1 MVTPTYYVYFT
12 STTIITSAVLF
23 RGFKG
28 TAGSI
33 VTVVMGFLTI
43 CSGVVLLQLSKSAKD
58 VPDTAVFSGDLDQIH
73 TIAEQ
78 EQPETEPKA
87 DAIRGTAAL
96 LRRFSNARQ
105 RMEVDELRKLH
116 EEKLR
121 EQLEPVSE
129 DGPVYE
135 WDGLRRRKTIL
146 GSQRSRAMT
155 SPSPNPFTLPRTPT
169 TGHAQQAHPPL
180 GMSHFPT
187 DEELAEH
194 DRPGSPGALSSIVG
208 TIRNRARSVLLPGHP
223 DFQQGRHDAGIN
235 PKVQSPMHPVQLTE
249 ISVPAQKMG
258 EGSHSPYGDY
268 GLPPSKTA
276 YEGAAGVA
284 SSALSVNS
292 SGRRVQFGGDNRQ
305 VSRGSDGSSLG
316 PPPTPPPHT
325 TRRQFSFQNVFK
337 RNQQH
342 AQGDA
347 AHDAGADAGGTS
359 GQHHFFPSIHPTRP
373 NRALSSRGYSNPV
386 VKGATEEER
395 LGLVKGDSNLGQ
407 STPELQHYDDVEDTD
422 DFEDV
427 GANDTVASAASS
439 GAGGR
444 VGGAGGYYTDDNE
457 ARYGRGITYS
467 PPRRGSD
474 EKQGRSRSAHSDEE
488 EEETARYEEQRKR
501 FQTPPPP
508 PHGQRRHTPPRGGNG
523 GAFI

>member
-12 STTIITSAVLF
+12 STTIITSSVLF

-28 TAGSI
+28 TPGSI

-58 VPDTAVFSGDLDQIH
+58 VPDAAVFTGDLDQIQ

-78 EQPETEPKA
+78 EQSETEPKA

-105 RMEVDELRKLH
+105 KMEVQELKRLH
-116 EEKLR
+116 EEKVR

-146 GSQRSRAMT
+146 GSQRSRAIS

-169 TGHAQQAHPPL
+169 YGQAQQAHPPL

-187 DEELAEH
+187 EEELAEQ
-194 DRPGSPGALSSIVG
+194 DQPGTPGALSSIVG
-208 TIRNRARSVLLPGHP
+208 TIRSRARSVLLPGHP
-223 DFQQGRHDAGIN
+223 DFQGNQHN
-235 PKVQSPMHPVQLTE
+235 PKVQSPMYPVQLTE
-249 ISVPAQKMG
+249 ISVPAQKAG
-258 EGSHSPYGDY
+258 EHSGSPYGQYD
-268 GLPPSKTA
+268 LPSKTA

-284 SSALSVNS
+284 STGSLDGS
-292 SGRRVQFGGDNRQ
+292 SRHVQFGGDNRD
-305 VSRGSDGSSLG
+305 VSQGSDLGSLG
-316 PPPTPPPHT
+316 PPPTPPPHGSA
-325 TRRQFSFQNVFK
+325 RRQFSFQNVFK
-337 RNQQH
+337 RHQQH
-342 AQGDA
+342 AQSEA
-347 AHDAGADAGGTS
+347 THDPETGNR
-359 GQHHFFPSIHPTRP
+359 FFHRSDQPVRP

-395 LGLVKGDSNLGQ
+395 LGLVKGDSNISH
-407 STPELQHYDDVEDTD
+407 STPVLQHYDTLEEGD
-422 DFEDV
+422 DLEETETTQF
-427 GANDTVASAASS
+427 
-439 GAGGR
+439 
-444 VGGAGGYYTDDNE
+444 YTDDKE
-457 ARYGRGITYS
+457 SRYGRGITNS
-467 PPRRGSD
+467 PPRGRSNEKAGPAGPGSD
-474 EKQGRSRSAHSDEE
+474 DES
-488 EEETARYEEQRKR
+488 TRYEEQRKR

-508 PHGQRRHTPPRGGNG
+508 PQAQRRHTPPKGGNG

>member
-58 VPDTAVFSGDLDQIH
+58 VPDTAVFTGDLDQIH

-96 LRRFSNARQ
+96 LRRFSVARQ
-105 RMEVDELRKLH
+105 KMEVEELKRLH
-116 EEKLR
+116 EEKMR

-146 GSQRSRAMT
+146 GSQRTRAIS

-169 TGHAQQAHPPL
+169 YGQVQQAHPPL

-187 DEELAEH
+187 EEELAEH

-208 TIRNRARSVLLPGHP
+208 TIRSRARSVLLPGHP
-223 DFQQGRHDAGIN
+223 DFEQGRHDAGMN

-249 ISVPAQKMG
+249 ISVPAQKAG
-258 EGSHSPYGDY
+258 EGSSSPYGEY
-268 GLPPSKTA
+268 GLPPKTA

-284 SSALSVNS
+284 AGSTVSLNS
-292 SGRRVQFGGDNRQ
+292 SGRRVQFGGDNRKASQ
-305 VSRGSDGSSLG
+305 ASDGSSSLG

-337 RNQQH
+337 RHQQH

-347 AHDAGADAGGTS
+347 AHDAATG
-359 GQHHFFPSIHPTRP
+359 HHFFPAAHAARPTRP
-373 NRALSSRGYSNPV
+373 LSSRGYSNPV
-386 VKGATEEER
+386 VKGSTEEER
-395 LGLVKGDSNLGQ
+395 LGLVKGDSNISQ
-407 STPELQHYDDVEDTD
+407 STPVLQHYEELEEVESTEDTD
-422 DFEDV
+422 T
-427 GANDTVASAASS
+427 DT
-439 GAGGR
+439 AGGF
-444 VGGAGGYYTDDNE
+444 YTDDKE
-457 ARYGRGITYS
+457 SRYGRGITAYS
-467 PPRRGSD
+467 PPRRGSN
-474 EKQGRSRSAHSDEE
+474 EKAGAGSAGGPGSDEE
-488 EEETARYEEQRKR
+488 ESNRRRR

-508 PHGQRRHTPPRGGNG
+508 PHGQRRHSPPEGGNG

>member
-58 VPDTAVFSGDLDQIH
+58 VPDTAVFAGDLDQIH

-96 LRRFSNARQ
+96 LRRFSVARQ
-105 RMEVDELRKLH
+105 KMEVEELKRLH
-116 EEKLR
+116 EEKMR

-146 GSQRSRAMT
+146 GSQRSRAIS

-169 TGHAQQAHPPL
+169 LGQVQQAHPPL

-187 DEELAEH
+187 EEELAEH

-208 TIRNRARSVLLPGHP
+208 TIRSRARSVLLPGHP
-223 DFQQGRHDAGIN
+223 DFEQGRHDAGMN

-249 ISVPAQKMG
+249 ISVPAQKAG
-258 EGSHSPYGDY
+258 EGSSSPYGIY
-268 GLPPSKTA
+268 GLPPKTA

-284 SSALSVNS
+284 SSTVSVNS
-292 SGRRVQFGGDNRQ
+292 SGRRVQFGGDNRKA
-305 VSRGSDGSSLG
+305 SEASDGSSLG

-337 RNQQH
+337 RHQQH

-347 AHDAGADAGGTS
+347 AHDSGT
-359 GQHHFFPSIHPTRP
+359 GHHFFPAVNPARATRP
-373 NRALSSRGYSNPV
+373 LSSRGYSNPV

-395 LGLVKGDSNLGQ
+395 LGLVKGDSNVSQ
-407 STPELQHYDDVEDTD
+407 STPALQHYEELEEVDDLEDTD
-422 DFEDV
+422 
-427 GANDTVASAASS
+427 TS
-439 GAGGR
+439 GF
-444 VGGAGGYYTDDNE
+444 YTDDKE
-457 ARYGRGITYS
+457 SRYGRGITAYS
-467 PPRRGSD
+467 PPRRGSN
-474 EKQGRSRSAHSDEE
+474 EKPGSAGGGSDEE
-488 EEETARYEEQRKR
+488 SNRRKR

-508 PHGQRRHTPPRGGNG
+508 PHGQRRHTPPEGGNG

>member
-28 TAGSI
+28 TADSI

-96 LRRFSNARQ
+96 LRRFSVARQ
-105 RMEVDELRKLH
+105 KMEVEELKRLH

-169 TGHAQQAHPPL
+169 IGQAQQAHPPL

-187 DEELAEH
+187 EEELAEH

-208 TIRNRARSVLLPGHP
+208 TIRSRARSVLLPGHP
-223 DFQQGRHDAGIN
+223 DFQQGRLDAGIN

-249 ISVPAQKMG
+249 ISVPAQKAG
-258 EGSHSPYGDY
+258 ESSSPYGEY
-268 GLPPSKTA
+268 GLPSKTA

-284 SSALSVNS
+284 SSAVSVNS
-292 SGRRVQFGGDNRQ
+292 STRRVQFGGDNRMA
-305 VSRGSDGSSLG
+305 SRGSDGSSLG
-316 PPPTPPPHT
+316 PPPTPPPHG

-337 RNQQH
+337 RHQQH

-347 AHDAGADAGGTS
+347 VHDADAGTG
-359 GQHHFFPSIHPTRP
+359 HHFFPSIHPPRSTRP
-373 NRALSSRGYSNPV
+373 LSSRGYSNPA

-395 LGLVKGDSNLGQ
+395 LGLVKGDSNASQ
-407 STPELQHYDDVEDTD
+407 STPVLQHYEVLEEVDDPEDTD
-422 DFEDV
+422 
-427 GANDTVASAASS
+427 ASEF
-439 GAGGR
+439 
-444 VGGAGGYYTDDNE
+444 YTDDKE
-457 ARYGRGITYS
+457 SRYGRGITYS

-474 EKQGRSRSAHSDEE
+474 EKAGSGSRHLDEE
-488 EEETARYEEQRKR
+488 TTGYQGQRKR

-508 PHGQRRHTPPRGGNG
+508 PHGERRHTPPRGGNG

>member
-96 LRRFSNARQ
+96 LRRFSVARQ
-105 RMEVDELRKLH
+105 KMEVEELKRLH

-135 WDGLRRRKTIL
+135 WDGLRRRKTML

-187 DEELAEH
+187 EEELAEH

-208 TIRNRARSVLLPGHP
+208 TIRSRARSVLLPGHP
-223 DFQQGRHDAGIN
+223 DFQQGRHDTGMN

-249 ISVPAQKMG
+249 ISVPAQKIG
-258 EGSHSPYGDY
+258 EGSNSPYGEY
-268 GLPPSKTA
+268 GLPSKTA

-284 SSALSVNS
+284 SSTVSVNS
-292 SGRRVQFGGDNRQ
+292 SARRVQFGGDNRKA
-305 VSRGSDGSSLG
+305 SLAASDGSSLG
-316 PPPTPPPHT
+316 SPPTPPPHT

-337 RNQQH
+337 RHQQH
-342 AQGDA
+342 AQGGDA
-347 AHDAGADAGGTS
+347 THDAADAGTGP
-359 GQHHFFPSIHPTRP
+359 GAGGHHFFPSIHPARPTRP
-373 NRALSSRGYSNPV
+373 LSSRGYSNPL

-395 LGLVKGDSNLGQ
+395 LGLVKGDSNLSR
-407 STPELQHYDDVEDTD
+407 STPVLQHYDESEEGD
-422 DFEDV
+422 DDDDLVDDSEV
-427 GANDTVASAASS
+427 S
-439 GAGGR
+439 G
-444 VGGAGGYYTDDNE
+444 VFYTDDKE
-457 ARYGRGITYS
+457 SRYGRGITGS
-467 PPRRGSD
+467 PPRPGSNN
-474 EKQGRSRSAHSDEE
+474 EKAGGSGSEEAARQQQGQ
-488 EEETARYEEQRKR
+488 QRKR

-508 PHGQRRHTPPRGGNG
+508 PHGQRRHTPPEGGNG